1 MFCYCHR
8 DGLSSTE
15 DVREPPVRVSVVSC
29 VLASGWDSV
38 EIINGRFN
46 YRGRPITIC
55 FELAAIDHKGLK
67 KPGSEADDVTPK
79 EAGGFAC
86 FQKIQNCCE
95 EHGIAMFRTS
105 ENGGDESVL
114 DENGQVRRKALVLVG
129 GDLRILRRSVVVVLL
144 A

>member
-1 MFCYCHR
+1 MVGSITAADPSLFA
-8 DGLSSTE
+8 SSWPRST
-15 DVREPPVRVSVVSC
+15 
-29 VLASGWDSV
+29 
-38 EIINGRFN
+38 
-46 YRGRPITIC
+46 T
-55 FELAAIDHKGLK
+55 KGLK

-105 ENGGDESVL
+105 ENGEDESVL